1 MQKRHRTSSD
11 LKGEIAALVRTLQD
25 TRQRLEELTGGK
37 MDAALM
43 PAADS
48 ISLKDVQERLRQSEE
63 RFQNMFAAAATGIAV
78 STPKGRF
85 LYANAAYCTM
95 LGYTEAELQEL
106 NFAALTHPEDL
117 SLNLELRDELLA
129 GKRKSFI
136 MEKRYLKKSGEVVW
150 TRQSVSATH
159 SEGGE
164 IATLLVVAE
173 DITER
178 KNAEEELQRQK
189 AELQALFDLMP
200 AMVWLKDT
208 ANGVLRVNQRA
219 ARATGKSVEEIEGRS
234 MLELYPHEAAKY
246 YADDLD
252 VIQSRAPKLGIVEKL
267 RAAGDREIWVQTDK
281 VPVCDQTGK
290 VVGIV
295 VMVQDITESKLAEES
310 LALFRS
316 LIDRSP
322 DAIEVIDPK
331 TGNFLDVNATGCARL
346 GYSREEMLALNLAD
360 IDIEKDYRTLWPV
373 IVEEV
378 KKAGFITTI
387 GRHRKKD
394 GSTFPVEVN
403 ARFINLNRGY
413 MVAVV
418 RDITER
424 VLAEQRLHEHAA
436 LLEIARDA
444 IMVLNLDGSICY
456 WNCGAESVYG
466 WTKSEAMGRNVADL
480 LGTNPEKYQAAHA
493 TMLDIGEW
501 SGELHQKSKSGA
513 PVIVASRWTLLRD
526 AHGNPKS
533 MLAINSDITEH
544 KNLQEQF
551 LRAQRL
557 ESIGTL
563 ASGVAHDL
571 NNILAPILMS
581 AAILRE
587 ETSKELREKIVSS
600 IETSA
605 QRGADIVRQVL
616 TFARGAE
623 GRRLIV
629 QPAHLIKE
637 MARIAEETFPKS
649 IRIHA
654 KYPPS
659 LWSIE
664 ADSTQMHQV
673 LLNLCV
679 NARDA
684 MPEGGD
690 LVLSVENLLIDEHFS
705 TMLPGTKPGAYVLL
719 QISDSGTGIPREII
733 DQIFDPFFTTK
744 TVEKGTG
751 LGLST
756 TIGIVRS
763 HGGVINVASEVG
775 AGTTFK
781 VYLPAIKDAPVG
793 VAEESEAEHSLRGH
807 EELLLVV
814 DDERSIRETA
824 QVILQRHGYRVLIA
838 ADGTEA
844 IKAFARHEHEIRA
857 VLTDV
862 MMPNL
867 DGVTLIR
874 ALRTMKPDVVII
886 VSTGRSDEARMK
898 ELNALNAPH
907 CLIKPYTKQNL
918 LTTVRDALAHAKQ
931 E

>member
-1 MQKRHRTSSD
+1 MQNQHPTASD
-11 LKGEIAALVRTLQD
+11 LKDEITALVFKLQD
-25 TRQRLEELTGGK
+25 TRQRLQELTGVE
-37 MDAALM
+37 MDAALI
-43 PAADS
+43 PAAELHL
-48 ISLKDVQERLRQSEE
+48 LKDARERLRQSEE

-78 STPKGRF
+78 STPHGRF

-95 LGYTEAELQEL
+95 LGYTETELQEL

-117 SLNLELRDELLA
+117 SLNLELRDELLD

-136 MEKRYLKKSGEVVW
+136 MEKRYVKKGGEIVW
-150 TRQSVSATH
+150 TRHSVSATH
-159 SEGGE
+159 SEEGE

-178 KNAEEELQRQK
+178 KHAEHELQRQK
-189 AELQALFDLMP
+189 IELQALFDLMP

-219 ARATGKSVEEIEGRS
+219 AKATGKSVEEIEGRS
-234 MLELYPHEAAKY
+234 MQELYPHEAAKY
-246 YADDLD
+246 YADDLE
-252 VIQSRAPKLGIVEKL
+252 VIQSGAPKLGIVEKL

-316 LIDRSP
+316 LVDQSP
-322 DAIEVIDPK
+322 DAIEVIDPE
-331 TGNFLDVNATGCARL
+331 TGRFLDVNSTGCARL

-360 IDIEKDYRTLWPV
+360 IDVEKDYRILWPV
-373 IVEEV
+373 VVEEV
-378 KKAGFITTI
+378 KKTGFSNIL
-387 GRHRKKD
+387 GRHRRKD

-403 ARFINLNRGY
+403 ARYINLNRGY

-424 VLAEQRLHEHAA
+424 VIAEQKLHEHAA

-444 IMVLNLDGSICY
+444 IMVLNLDGSIRY
-456 WNCGAESVYG
+456 WNSGAESVYG

-480 LGTNPEKYQAAHA
+480 LRTNPEKYQAAHA
-493 TMLDIGEW
+493 CMLDSGEW
-501 SGELHQKSKSGA
+501 SGELHQASKKGA

-526 AHGNPKS
+526 SDGNPKS

-544 KNLQEQF
+544 KKLQEQF

-581 AAILRE
+581 AAILRD
-587 ETSKELREKIVSS
+587 ETSKDLREKIVSS

-623 GRRLIV
+623 GKRVIV

-659 LWSIE
+659 LWAIE
-664 ADSTQMHQV
+664 ADPTQMHQV

-705 TMLPGTKPGAYVLL
+705 TMLQGAKPGAYVLV
-719 QISDSGTGIPREII
+719 QVSDSGTGIPQEII

-744 TVEKGTG
+744 GADKGTG

-763 HGGVINVASEVG
+763 HGGVINVVSEVG
-775 AGTTFK
+775 AGATFK
-781 VYLPAIKDAPVG
+781 VYLPAIKDAPAG
-793 VAEESEAEHSLRGH
+793 VAEESETDHSLLGH

-814 DDERSIRETA
+814 DDERSIREMA

-844 IKAFARHEHEIRA
+844 IKAFARQEHEIKA
-857 VLTDV
+857 VITDV

-874 ALRTMKPDVVII
+874 ALRIMKPEIVII
-886 VSTGRSDEARMK
+886 ASTGRSDEARAK
-898 ELNALNAPH
+898 ELSALNLPH
-907 CLIKPYTKQNL
+907 CLIKPYTKQDL
-918 LTTVRDALAHAKQ
+918 LTAVRDALAHAK
-931 E
+931 